1 MSKEK
6 SEEQTKREEE
16 RQQETPDFESR
27 WKRAVADY
35 RNLEKRVAKEREELI
50 KFSNSLLISRL
61 LPVLDD
67 LSEAVEKGGDV
78 GTAQILKKLE
88 SVLQEAGL
96 EEIEVEGKEFD
107 PAIMEGVD
115 SGKSAG
121 EKVVAEIVR
130 KGYTLNGKLL
140 RAVRVRVGN
149 YSN

>member
-121 EKVVAEIVR
+121 QKVVAEIVR